1 MDYIQKTNGMA
12 RKIKKALH
20 KGIIMQGS
28 SYGLIFVCSHM
39 VCPPISHLL

>member
-1 MDYIQKTNGMA
+1 MFYSPLLIKIISCRDYIQKTYSMA

-28 SYGLIFVCSHM
+28 LM
-39 VCPPISHLL
+39 V